1 MDKPFK
7 LDIRPLRGTFYFLVA
22 TGLVLFG
29 LLYLFNSK
37 TLGDAL
43 PVFLWCLVCGSLLG
57 WRALANLTG
66 SEDMRS
72 IGKPAAAGLL
82 MLIAGGRL
90 LLAVERMRLEVVQR
104 HGWLLWVGTAVVLG
118 ASGIVFARVRAPTQ
132 RSGKPAPSRGWQ
144 P

>member
-1 MDKPFK
+1 MDKQFK
-7 LDIRPLRGTFYFLVA
+7 LDIRPLRGTFYFVIA

-29 LLYLFNSK
+29 LLYLFNARS
-37 TLGDAL
+37 LGDGL
-43 PVFLWCLVCGSLLG
+43 PVFLWCFVCGSLLG

-82 MLIAGGRL
+82 VLIGGGRL
-90 LLAVERMRLEVVQR
+90 LLAVERMRLDVLQR
-104 HGWLLWVGTAVVLG
+104 HGWLMWVATAVVLG
-118 ASGIVFARVRAPTQ
+118 ASGIVFARLRAAAAP
-132 RSGKPAPSRGWQ
+132 RSAEARGWQ